1 MISSAATICTI
12 PVTALKAEPFSLPW
26 GSHVFARVRA
36 TNKYGSSADSSDG
49 NGAMITTNPDRP
61 INLREVYASRAPTT
75 IGLIWEPAAF
85 TGGDIII
92 DYRVNIAVQ
101 GQSFTVI
108 ASGLLNPEY
117 TATGLTSGV
126 IYEFRVESRNSYDYS
141 APSDVLTLLAAFK
154 PEAPAAPT
162 TTVIAN

>member
-1 MISSAATICTI
+1 MRSSTEITCTI
-12 PVTALKAEPFSLPW
+12 PVTTLRAAPFTLAWGDHVYAKVFATNIYGNSDFSLP
-26 GSHVFARVRA
+26 
-36 TNKYGSSADSSDG
+36 G

-61 INLREVYASRAPTT
+61 INLLEVYASRAPTT

-92 DYRVNIAVQ
+92 DYRVSIAVQ

-108 ASGLLNPEY
+108 ASGLLDPEY